1 MASGIVPAAAN
12 EQQGGPVRVDH
23 GIGIESRCERAAFGA
38 ADPGQRLREI
48 GGDQRAGA
56 LDRGHVVEPRGH
68 CGLRRYGARQQHHA
82 RGRKRR
88 EDQERDEQ
96 LDKGEAL
103 LGGTPRRRET
113 ASHPARLAIVSVAGK
128 PLAPRTAIS
137 ILSTPPPSACTR
149 RAQCHGRPPLVV
161 VPALATITGG
171 TGSVSVSIARLRA
184 TACATTRRSR
194 SAAVRSVTPCSRR
207 SASAARL
214 NTASATSLSINVK
227 PFSAESRQKVKPFKS

>member
-1 MASGIVPAAAN
+1 MFKQKTAYDMRISDWSTDVCSS
-12 EQQGGPVRVDH
+12 D
-23 GIGIESRCERAAFGA
+23 
-38 ADPGQRLREI
+38 L
-48 GGDQRAGA
+48 
-56 LDRGHVVEPRGH
+56 
-68 CGLRRYGARQQHHA
+68 RYGARQQHHA

-149 RAQCHGRPPLVV
+149 RAQCHGDRKS
-161 VPALATITGG
+161 T
-171 TGSVSVSIARLRA
+171 
-184 TACATTRRSR
+184 
-194 SAAVRSVTPCSRR
+194 
-207 SASAARL
+207 RL
-214 NTASATSLSINVK
+214 NSSH
-227 PFSAESRQKVKPFKS
+227 